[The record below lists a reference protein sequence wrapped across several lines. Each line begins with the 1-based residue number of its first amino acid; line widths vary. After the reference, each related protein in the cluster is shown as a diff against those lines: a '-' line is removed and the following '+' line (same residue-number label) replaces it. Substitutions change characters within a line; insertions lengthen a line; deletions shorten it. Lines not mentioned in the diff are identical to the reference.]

1 MITFFSRKRT
11 SSLAL
16 AIAMA
21 TGAAVATTAVMPTE
35 ASAQRKKKKDES
47 DGGGY
52 SKEFIAVYQPLNELM
67 GTEGSDL
74 ASQRA
79 QFDALAGLLNTPD
92 EKIAG
97 GGLMFNSGVRLQ
109 DPALQLK
116 GMEAMLASGMVE
128 AANTGRY
135 NFIAYQ
141 LADRQN
147 MVAKARTYLQ
157 AAIDNNFTAENINP
171 ASLRIAMMESYFGN
185 SEFDAGI
192 KYLNDAIAEQK
203 AAGQTV
209 DEAWY
214 RRGISVAY
222 ENELTP
228 AVYEIAAMWLSDF
241 PSETNWRDSINI
253 ARNLNN
259 FTPAEMLDLFR
270 LSRQTGALNTA
281 SDYDFYIEV
290 ADARRLPSEVKSVI
304 EEGKAAGILVDS
316 NLYMVEQLGVANG
329 RIASDRA
336 DLPALEADASAANAG
351 LRTVVAAGDAFLSY
365 GEYDKAVK
373 FYERAVAM
381 PGVELGEEL
390 NRLAI
395 AQIGAGDYAAARESL
410 SRITGTRKPLAMLW
424 TAYANQLEAEAGAT
438 PDVMPSDAPATATT
452 M

>member
-157 AAIDNNFTAENINP
+157 AAIDNNFTADNINP

-290 ADARRLPSEVKSVI
+290 ADARRGLGSQRGWIGEVVLASLFLALVFGPIRLDVAVELSLNLAALLLHGDELPVV
-304 EEGKAAGILVDS
+304 EGCHLV
-316 NLYMVEQLGVANG
+316 V
-329 RIASDRA
+329 
-336 DLPALEADASAANAG
+336 LPAFGVVSGGGWRVVSGWTLSGRPLAGQGELSIYGTFHEREVRSA
-351 LRTVVAAGDAFLSY
+351 LTC
-365 GEYDKAVK
+365 
-373 FYERAVAM
+373 RAQPRQPCAR
-381 PGVELGEEL
+381 PSRPPACSGH
-390 NRLAI
+390 RRRSA
-395 AQIGAGDYAAARESL
+395 GAGDTGQGRSGDGRVGRRSSRE
-410 SRITGTRKPLAMLW
+410 
-424 TAYANQLEAEAGAT
+424 
-438 PDVMPSDAPATATT
+438 
-452 M
+452 

>member
-16 AIAMA
+16 AIALA
-21 TGAAVATTAVMPTE
+21 TGAAVATTAVMPAE
-35 ASAQRKKKKDES
+35 ASAQRKKKKDEN

-67 GTEGSDL
+67 NTEGSDL

-109 DPALQLK
+109 DPALQLQ
-116 GMEAMLASGMVE
+116 GMEAMLASGKVD
-128 AANTGRY
+128 AANAGRY

-141 LADRQN
+141 LADRLN
-147 MVAKARTYLQ
+147 MTGKARTYLQ
-157 AAIDNNFTAENINP
+157 AAIDNNFTTDTITP

-185 SEFDAGI
+185 SEFDAGF
-192 KYLNDAIAEQK
+192 KYLKDAVAQQK
-203 AAGQTV
+203 AAGQPV

-222 ENELTP
+222 ENELSPT
-228 AVYEIAAMWLSDF
+228 VYEVATMWLADF
-241 PSETNWRDSINI
+241 PSEGNWRDAINI
-253 ARNLNN
+253 ARNLNE
-259 FTPAEMLDLFR
+259 FKPAEMLDLFR
-270 LSRQTGALNTA
+270 LARQTGALNSA

-290 ADARRLPSEVKSVI
+290 ADARRLPSEVKSII

-316 NLYMVEQLGVANG
+316 NLYMVEQLGIANS
-329 RIASDRA
+329 RLASDRA
-336 DLPALEADASAANAG
+336 DLPALEADASAPNAG

-365 GEYDKAVK
+365 GQYDKAIK
-373 FYERAVAM
+373 FYERAVTM
-381 PGVELGEEL
+381 PGVEMNEEL

-410 SRITGTRKPLAMLW
+410 SRISGSRMPLAMLW
-424 TAYANQLEAEAGAT
+424 TAYADELEGETGAA
-438 PDVMPSDAPATATT
+438 PAAPAT